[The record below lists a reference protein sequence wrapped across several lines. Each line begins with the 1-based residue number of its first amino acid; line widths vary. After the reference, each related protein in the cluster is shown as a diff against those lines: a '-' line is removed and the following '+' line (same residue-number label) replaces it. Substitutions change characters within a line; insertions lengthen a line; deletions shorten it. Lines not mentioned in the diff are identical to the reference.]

1 MVRIVSVAMLLAVA
15 AAGLSAC
22 GHKAQPVADNAAAD
36 SADQGAKKA
45 KRVKN
50 VYHK

>member
-1 MVRIVSVAMLLAVA
+1 MVRTLFAALLLAVA
-15 AAGLSAC
+15 GAGLSAC
-22 GHKAQPVADNAAAD
+22 GHKAEPVAQDAD
-36 SADQGAKKA
+36 AGAQTKTA